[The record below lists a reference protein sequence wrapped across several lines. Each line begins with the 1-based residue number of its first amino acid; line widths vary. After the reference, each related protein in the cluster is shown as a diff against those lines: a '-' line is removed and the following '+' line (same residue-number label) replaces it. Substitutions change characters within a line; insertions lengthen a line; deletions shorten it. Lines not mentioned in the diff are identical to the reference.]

1 MKKLLAMALALVM
14 CLGVTTMAWAEGKPI
29 MSNGVWSNVTKDNVQ
44 DLLDGKYG
52 SIDNTTIVLSAG
64 DYSKLELRAA
74 IAGTTYTCPHNDP
87 HDETGPVTFNA
98 VDAYE
103 SHMSDKP
110 HHGDARVFTRTISN
124 LTISAQDGANV
135 AGLDLLSRTYDGDPD
150 PFVEGAKGYRV
161 VFNVTGLTFS
171 NVNFTGSV
179 VISSKFSEGTSISG
193 VTFEN
198 CKFTTGGIASGNGQ
212 AINYS
217 NDLNNGKVENLV
229 VKDCEFKNCYQGVYT
244 NGITNVTVKNNAFD
258 TIGHNAVA
266 IQSPTNASTNH
277 GNVVITENY
286 FNNVTNRVFRFNE
299 IGEGTT
305 VTINN
310 NVMVNSGDGDGQL
323 FKATTIAEGVSTN
336 LENNYWDGKDAATA
350 VANESARPTK
360 TGVTAGTFKGEVTA
374 AMLAEGVE
382 AVPNGDGTFTVRGP
396 QPETPPRYYYNST
409 TTTTKDDTKTSSPK
423 TFDAGVGIYAVT
435 AMLSVTG
442 MAYVG
447 KRKF

>member
-14 CLGVTTMAWAEGKPI
+14 CLGVTTMAWAEGKPTL
-29 MSNGVWSNVTKDNVQ
+29 SNGVWSNVTKDNVQ
-44 DLLDGKYG
+44 ALLDGEYG

-87 HDETGPVTFNA
+87 TDETGPVTFNT
-98 VDAYE
+98 VDEYK

-124 LTISAQDGANV
+124 LTISAQDGAKV
-135 AGLDLLSRTYDGDPD
+135 AGLDLLSRTYDGNQD
-150 PFVEGAKGYRV
+150 PFVSGKTGYRV

-179 VISSKFSEGTSISG
+179 VISSKFSEDTSISG

-198 CKFTTGGIASGNGQ
+198 CKFTTGGTATGNGQ

-217 NDLNNGKVENLV
+217 NDLNNGKVKDLV

-244 NGITNVTVKNNAFD
+244 NSITNVTVKNNVFD

-286 FNNVTNRVFRFNE
+286 FNNVTNRVFRFNK

-336 LENNYWDGKDAATA
+336 LENNYWNGKDVATA
-350 VANESARPTK
+350 VANESVRPTK
-360 TGVTAGTFKGEVTA
+360 TGITGGTFKGEVTA
-374 AMLAEGVE
+374 DMLAEGVE
-382 AVPNGDGTFTVRGP
+382 AVPNGDGTFTVREP

-423 TFDAGVGIYAVT
+423 TFDAGVGVYAVS
-435 AMLSVTG
+435 AILSVTG

-447 KRKF
+447 KKKF

>member
-1 MKKLLAMALALVM
+1 MALALVM
-14 CLGVTTMAWAEGKPI
+14 CLGVTTMAWAEGKPTF
-29 MSNGVWSNVTKDNVQ
+29 SNGVWSNVTKDNVQ
-44 DLLDGKYG
+44 ALLDGEYG

-87 HDETGPVTFNA
+87 TEETGPVTFNT
-98 VDAYE
+98 VDKYK

-124 LTISAQDGANV
+124 LTISAQDGAKV
-135 AGLDLLSRTYDGDPD
+135 AGLDLLSRTYDGNQD
-150 PFVEGAKGYRV
+150 PFVSGKTGYRV

-179 VISSKFSEGTSISG
+179 VISSKFSEDTSISG

-286 FNNVTNRVFRFNE
+286 FNNVTNRVFRFNK

-310 NVMVNSGDGDGQL
+310 NVMVNSGDDRGQL
-323 FKATTIAEGVSTN
+323 FKAENINGAAID
-336 LENNYWDGKDAATA
+336 LENNYWNGKDAATA
-350 VANESARPTK
+350 VSNNGGVTVPTK
-360 TGVTAGTFKGEVTA
+360 TGVTGGTFKGEVTA
-374 AMLAEGVE
+374 DMLAEGVE
-382 AVPNGDGTFTVRGP
+382 AVKNADGSYTVA
-396 QPETPPRYYYNST
+396 EKTPPRYYYNST
-409 TTTTKDDTKTSSPK
+409 TTTTDTKKDDTKTSSPK
-423 TFDAGVGIYAVT
+423 TFDAGVGVYAVS
-435 AMLSVTG
+435 AILSVTG

-447 KRKF
+447 KKKF

>member
-14 CLGVTTMAWAEGKPI
+14 ALSVTTISWAVGGPTL
-29 MSNGVWSNVTKDNVQ
+29 SNGVWSNVTKDNVQ

-52 SIDNTTIVLSAG
+52 SIDNTTIVLPTG
-64 DYSKLELRAA
+64 DYNKLKLREAFV
-74 IAGTTYTCPHNDP
+74 GTMYTCPHNDST
-87 HDETGPVTFNA
+87 DNTGPVTFNT
-98 VDAYE
+98 VDEYR
-103 SHMSDKP
+103 SHMSEKP
-110 HHGDARVFTRTISN
+110 HHGGARVFTRTISN

-135 AGLDLLSRTYDGDPD
+135 AGLNLLSRTYDGDRD
-150 PFVEGAKGYRV
+150 PFVSEKTGYSV

-179 VISSKFSEGTSISG
+179 VISSKFSEDTSISG

-266 IQSPTNASTNH
+266 IQSPDDASTNH

-286 FNNVTNRVFRFNE
+286 FNNVTNRVFRFNKA
-299 IGEGTT
+299 GEGTN

-310 NVMVNSGDGDGQL
+310 NVMVNSGNGDGQL
-323 FKATTIAEGVSTN
+323 FKAENINRATID
-336 LENNYWDGKDAATA
+336 LENNYWNGKDAATA
-350 VANESARPTK
+350 VANESARPSK
-360 TGVTAGTFKGEVTA
+360 IGVTGGTFSVDVTDYMA
-374 AMLAEGVE
+374 DGYKM
-382 AVPNGDGTFTVRGP
+382 VPNGDGTYTVKKIVH
-396 QPETPPRYYYNST
+396 YYYHPT
-409 TTTTKDDTKTSSPK
+409 TDTKVDETKGSPK
-423 TFDAGVGIYAVT
+423 TFDAGVGLYAVT

-442 MAYVG
+442 MAWVG
-447 KRKF
+447 KKRH

>member
-14 CLGVTTMAWAEGKPI
+14 CLGVTTMAWAEGKPTL
-29 MSNGVWSNVTKDNVQ
+29 SNGVWSNVTKDNVQ
-44 DLLDGKYG
+44 ALLDGEYG

-87 HDETGPVTFNA
+87 TDETGPVTFNT
-98 VDAYE
+98 VDEYK

-135 AGLDLLSRTYDGDPD
+135 AGLDLLSRTYDGNQD
-150 PFVEGAKGYRV
+150 PFVSGKTGYCV
-161 VFNVTGLTFS
+161 VFKITGLTFS

-179 VISSKFSEGTSISG
+179 VISSQFSEDTSISG

-198 CKFTTGGIASGNGQ
+198 CKFTTGGTATGNGQ

-217 NDLNNGKVENLV
+217 NDLNNGKVKDLV

-244 NGITNVTVKNNAFD
+244 NSITNVTVKNNVFD

-286 FNNVTNRVFRFNE
+286 FNNVTNRVFRFNK

-336 LENNYWDGKDAATA
+336 LENNYWNGKDVATA
-350 VANESARPTK
+350 VANESVRPTK
-360 TGVTAGTFKGEVTA
+360 TGITGGTFKGEVTA
-374 AMLAEGVE
+374 DMLAEGVE
-382 AVPNGDGTFTVRGP
+382 AVPNGDGTFTVREP

-423 TFDAGVGIYAVT
+423 TFDAGVGVYAVS
-435 AMLSVTG
+435 AILSVTG

-447 KRKF
+447 KKKF

>member
-14 CLGVTTMAWAEGKPI
+14 ALGVTTMAWAEGEPTL
-29 MSNGVWSNVTKDNVQ
+29 SNGVWSNVTKDNVQ
-44 DLLDGKYG
+44 ALLDGEYG
-52 SIDNTTIVLSAG
+52 NIDNTTIVLSAG
-64 DYSKLELRAA
+64 DYNKLELRAA
-74 IAGTTYTCPHNDP
+74 IVGTKYTCPHNDST
-87 HDETGPVTFNA
+87 DNNGNGPFTFDT
-98 VDAYE
+98 VEAYK

-135 AGLDLLSRTYDGDPD
+135 TGLDLLSRTYDGDQD
-150 PFVEGAKGYRV
+150 PFASEKTGYRV
-161 VFNVTGLTFS
+161 VFKITGLTFS

-179 VISSKFSEGTSISG
+179 VISSKFSEDTSISG

-229 VKDCEFKNCYQGVYT
+229 VKDCEFKNCHQGVYT
-244 NGITNVTVKNNAFD
+244 NSITNVTVKNNVFD

-266 IQSPTNASTNH
+266 IQSPDDASTNH

-286 FNNVTNRVFRFNE
+286 FNNVTNRVFRFNNA
-299 IGEGTT
+299 GEGTN

-310 NVMVNSGDGDGQL
+310 NVMVNSGDENGEL
-323 FKATTIAEGVSTN
+323 FKATTIAEGASAN
-336 LENNYWDGKDAATA
+336 LENNYWSGKDAAKA
-350 VANESARPTK
+350 VANESARPSK
-360 TGVTAGTFKGEVTA
+360 IGVTGGTFSVDVTDYMA
-374 AMLAEGVE
+374 DGYKM
-382 AVPNGDGTFTVRGP
+382 VPNGDGTYTVKKIVH
-396 QPETPPRYYYNST
+396 YYYHPT
-409 TTTTKDDTKTSSPK
+409 TDTKADGTKGSPK

-442 MAYVG
+442 MAWVG
-447 KRKF
+447 KKRH

>member
-1 MKKLLAMALALVM
+1 MALALVM
-14 CLGVTTMAWAEGKPI
+14 CLGVTTMAWAEGKPTL
-29 MSNGVWSNVTKDNVQ
+29 SNGVWSNVTKDNVQ
-44 DLLDGKYG
+44 ALLDGEYG

-87 HDETGPVTFNA
+87 TDETGPVTFNT
-98 VDAYE
+98 VDEYK

-124 LTISAQDGANV
+124 LTISAQDGAKV
-135 AGLDLLSRTYDGDPD
+135 AGLDLLSRTYDGNQD
-150 PFVEGAKGYRV
+150 PFVSGKTGYRV

-179 VISSKFSEGTSISG
+179 VISSKFSEDTSISG

-198 CKFTTGGIASGNGQ
+198 CKFTTGGTATGNGQ

-217 NDLNNGKVENLV
+217 NDLNNGKVKDLV

-244 NGITNVTVKNNAFD
+244 NSITNVTVKNNVFD

-286 FNNVTNRVFRFNE
+286 FNNVTNRVFRFNK

-336 LENNYWDGKDAATA
+336 LENNYWNGKDVATA
-350 VANESARPTK
+350 VANESVRPTK
-360 TGVTAGTFKGEVTA
+360 TGITGGTFKGEVTA
-374 AMLAEGVE
+374 DMLAEGVE
-382 AVPNGDGTFTVRGP
+382 AVPNGDGTFTVREP

-423 TFDAGVGIYAVT
+423 TFDAGVGVYAVS
-435 AMLSVTG
+435 AILSVTG

-447 KRKF
+447 KKKF